1 VICYIEALLRHWSGA
16 TPVGLTT
23 ARYERTPASFGVAG
37 SQFRRFPQ
45 GSRMQHFDATDV
57 LDLPKEGSR
66 TMYALIRQY
75 EGLDATMRE
84 TATKKANFE
93 LRPILANSPGFVSYE
108 LIQPEGKIDSVTSIS
123 VFNTR
128 TDAEA
133 SSKVAEDWVHT
144 NLPSMTKPLKVAGE
158 LVAH

>member
-1 VICYIEALLRHWSGA
+1 
-16 TPVGLTT
+16 
-23 ARYERTPASFGVAG
+23 
-37 SQFRRFPQ
+37 
-45 GSRMQHFDATDV
+45 MQHFDATDV

-75 EGLDATMRE
+75 EGLDAAVRE

-108 LIQPEGKIDSVTSIS
+108 LVQPEGKIDSVMSIS

-144 NLPSMTKPLKVAGE
+144 NLPAMTKPLKVSGE

>member
-1 VICYIEALLRHWSGA
+1 
-16 TPVGLTT
+16 
-23 ARYERTPASFGVAG
+23 
-37 SQFRRFPQ
+37 
-45 GSRMQHFDATDV
+45 MQQLDATDV

-75 EGLDATMRE
+75 EGLDATTRE

-144 NLPSMTKPLKVAGE
+144 NLPSMTKPLKVSGE
-158 LVAH
+158 LVVH

>member
-1 VICYIEALLRHWSGA
+1 MHE
-16 TPVGLTT
+16 
-23 ARYERTPASFGVAG
+23 
-37 SQFRRFPQ
+37 
-45 GSRMQHFDATDV
+45 FDATV
-57 LDLPKEGSR
+57 ALDLPKEGSR

-93 LRPILANSPGFVSYE
+93 LRPILASSPGFVSYE

-123 VFNTR
+123 VFKTR
-128 TDAEA
+128 NDAEA

-144 NLPSMTKPLKVAGE
+144 NLPSMTKPQKVAGE